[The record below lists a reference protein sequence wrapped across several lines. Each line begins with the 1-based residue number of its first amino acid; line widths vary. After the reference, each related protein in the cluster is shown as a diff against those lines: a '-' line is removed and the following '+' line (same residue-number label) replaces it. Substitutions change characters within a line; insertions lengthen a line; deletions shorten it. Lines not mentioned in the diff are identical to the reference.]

1 VARRGSSDDPIL
13 AAIFTAQ
20 NVNAA
25 LGGQYVT
32 PWDVGQL
39 PQEWVDACIAL
50 SVELPKIK
58 TGVKEMDDFMASWKA
73 KNAKRQ

>member
-1 VARRGSSDDPIL
+1 MARRGSANDPIL
-13 AAIFTAQ
+13 AAIYTAQ

-39 PQEWVDACIAL
+39 PQEWIDACIAM
-50 SVELPKIK
+50 SADLPKMK
-58 TGVKEMDDFMASWKA
+58 ANMKEMDDFLASWKN
-73 KNAKRQ
+73 KNKVRH